1 MSEKDNQKVYFGD
14 KKVSKDIKKDGVEK
28 IFTKVSDNYDL
39 MNDMMSIGMHRLW
52 KRSFIDTANIQKDD
66 ICLDLAA
73 GTGDIAKLIAQKVSK
88 KSIYLCDQNKEM
100 IEKAKERSINEGFFN
115 KCHFEVSS
123 AEKLPFKDEQFD
135 HVFIS
140 FGFRNFSDKSKSL
153 LEIKRVLKEAGVLHI
168 LEFSKVENKTFSKIY
183 DFYSYNFIPLLGQ
196 AISGDKK
203 SYDYLVKSIRTHEN
217 QEDMLQLLSEAGFKD
232 NNYENMFNGIVS
244 LHRGRK

>member
-14 KKVSKDIKKDGVEK
+14 KKVSKDIKKDGVEE

-39 MNDMMSIGMHRLW
+39 MNDMMSVGMHRLW
-52 KRSFIDTANIQKDD
+52 KRSFIDTANIQKDHV
-66 ICLDLAA
+66 CLDLAA

-100 IEKAKERSINEGFFN
+100 IEKAKERSLNEGFFN

-140 FGFRNFSDKSKSL
+140 FGFRNFSDKSQSL
-153 LEIKRVLKEAGVLHI
+153 LEIC
-168 LEFSKVENKTFSKIY
+168 
-183 DFYSYNFIPLLGQ
+183 LLYT
-196 AISGDKK
+196 SPSPRD
-203 SYDYLVKSIRTHEN
+203 E
-217 QEDMLQLLSEAGFKD
+217 
-232 NNYENMFNGIVS
+232 
-244 LHRGRK
+244 

>member
-14 KKVSKDIKKDGVEK
+14 KKVSKDIKKDGVEE

-39 MNDMMSIGMHRLW
+39 MNDMMSVGMHRLW
-52 KRSFIDTANIQKDD
+52 KRSFIDTANIQKDHV
-66 ICLDLAA
+66 CLDLAA

-100 IEKAKERSINEGFFN
+100 IEKAKERSLNEGFFN
-115 KCHFEVSS
+115 KCHFQVSS

-140 FGFRNFSDKSKSL
+140 FGFRNFSDKSQSL
-153 LEIKRVLKEAGVLHI
+153 LEIKRVLKKAGVLHI

-183 DFYSYNFIPLLGQ
+183 DFYSYNFIPLMGQ
-196 AISGDKK
+196 AISIMKICLMVLCPFIEEENDHNTFIKNFCCLKK
-203 SYDYLVKSIRTHEN
+203 YRH
-217 QEDMLQLLSEAGFKD
+217 F
-232 NNYENMFNGIVS
+232 
-244 LHRGRK
+244 